1 MEQLKKILLY
11 LRNVFT
17 KKDDSVIPTDF
28 SDLAPLDSIDNTSE
42 YLNALDWALKN
53 RRIRNV
59 ALCGPYGAGK
69 SSIINSYLKSHA
81 DAQQKSLRI
90 SMATFIESKTE
101 GSDSSHSFSLKPKS
115 PRHPSLLGQ
124 MPGCIFLPYHSF
136 TLGASGSVSVFAI
149 VRALRFLDCESRCA

>member
-1 MEQLKKILLY
+1 MEPLKKILLC

-81 DAQQKSLRI
+81 YAALYVLTVILSAAHGPLGSL
-90 SMATFIESKTE
+90 S
-101 GSDSSHSFSLKPKS
+101 G
-115 PRHPSLLGQ
+115 
-124 MPGCIFLPYHSF
+124 FL
-136 TLGASGSVSVFAI
+136 
-149 VRALRFLDCESRCA
+149 

>member
-1 MEQLKKILLY
+1 MELLKKVLLR
-11 LRNVFT
+11 LRNIFT

-69 SSIINSYLKSHA
+69 SSMKICVSVIWNLAVVIGCRNRLIQFAKFGISSLGI
-81 DAQQKSLRI
+81 KSL
-90 SMATFIESKTE
+90 SQHGK
-101 GSDSSHSFSLKPKS
+101 
-115 PRHPSLLGQ
+115 
-124 MPGCIFLPYHSF
+124 IFLF
-136 TLGASGSVSVFAI
+136 TRMHLT
-149 VRALRFLDCESRCA
+149 LRLS

>member
-1 MEQLKKILLY
+1 MEPLKKILLC

-81 DAQQKSLRI
+81 NVIRSL
-90 SMATFIESKTE
+90 SK
-101 GSDSSHSFSLKPKS
+101 
-115 PRHPSLLGQ
+115 
-124 MPGCIFLPYHSF
+124 
-136 TLGASGSVSVFAI
+136 
-149 VRALRFLDCESRCA
+149 

>member
-1 MEQLKKILLY
+1 MMEPLKKILLR

-81 DAQQKSLRI
+81 DAQQKSLLFTI
-90 SMATFIESKTE
+90 FPNMPIAKTR
-101 GSDSSHSFSLKPKS
+101 LTC
-115 PRHPSLLGQ
+115 LTLTQ
-124 MPGCIFLPYHSF
+124 MMHI
-136 TLGASGSVSVFAI
+136 T
-149 VRALRFLDCESRCA
+149 

>member
-1 MEQLKKILLY
+1 MEPLKKILLC

-90 SMATFIESKTE
+90 SMATFMFAFWRPMVVVYC
-101 GSDSSHSFSLKPKS
+101 SSETNSFSS
-115 PRHPSLLGQ
+115 
-124 MPGCIFLPYHSF
+124 MW
-136 TLGASGSVSVFAI
+136 AM
-149 VRALRFLDCESRCA
+149 ALRISSALSNSTV

>member
-1 MEQLKKILLY
+1 MEPLKKILLC

-81 DAQQKSLRI
+81 DPPAFCPL
-90 SMATFIESKTE
+90 
-101 GSDSSHSFSLKPKS
+101 
-115 PRHPSLLGQ
+115 
-124 MPGCIFLPYHSF
+124 
-136 TLGASGSVSVFAI
+136 
-149 VRALRFLDCESRCA
+149 